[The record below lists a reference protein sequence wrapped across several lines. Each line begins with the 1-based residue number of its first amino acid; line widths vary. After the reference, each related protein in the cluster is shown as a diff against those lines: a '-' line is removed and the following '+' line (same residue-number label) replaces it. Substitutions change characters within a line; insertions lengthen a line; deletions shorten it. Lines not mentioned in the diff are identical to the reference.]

1 MSVRV
6 RSRAYCFHSF
16 PTEAGQHE
24 LQSTIEVAMR
34 RHAMRASGPLT
45 PLTLDD
51 ARRLIYLDH
60 YNTVRLRGAI
70 DYVTPQDRLA
80 GRQAEPRGSRSQ
92 VGTGSRAPTSRA
104 ADDVFEVCAVLR
116 HSYNDFAG

>member
-1 MSVRV
+1 M
-6 RSRAYCFHSF
+6 
-16 PTEAGQHE
+16 Q
-24 LQSTIEVAMR
+24 

-70 DYVTPQDRLA
+70 DYVTPQGSARRTTGRATRLA
-80 GRQAEPRGSRSQ
+80 IASWNRLVASANFAGSR
-92 VGTGSRAPTSRA
+92 R
-104 ADDVFEVCAVLR
+104 CLR
-116 HSYNDFAG
+116 GLRGFATQLQ